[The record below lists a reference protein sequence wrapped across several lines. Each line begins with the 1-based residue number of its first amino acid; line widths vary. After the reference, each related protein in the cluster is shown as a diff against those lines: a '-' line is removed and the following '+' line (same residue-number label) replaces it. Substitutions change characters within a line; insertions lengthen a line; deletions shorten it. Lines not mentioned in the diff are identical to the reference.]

1 MSNDFSGSELMAKPR
16 KRDPEF
22 WIAIGALV
30 MSAVAMIFSFLQLN
44 LQRNQERALV
54 WPHVSARPSYSDK
67 GFAFIATNKGLGP
80 ALVRRVELQVDGK
93 TVQDWNGVLENMLG
107 PKHGYG
113 WDKIKGNDV
122 EDTILAATES
132 ATLFSVPWDERIRA
146 SFASGNRIRV
156 RVCYCSF
163 LDECWWS
170 SSGLDH
176 QSVATCPTPK

>member
-1 MSNDFSGSELMAKPR
+1 MSNDLSSSELAEKSS

-44 LQRNQERALV
+44 VQQNQERALV
-54 WPHVSARPSYSDK
+54 WPHVSARPAYSDK
-67 GFAFIATNKGLGP
+67 GFSFNATNKGLGP
-80 ALVRRVELQVDGK
+80 ALIRRVELQVDGK
-93 TVQDWNGVLENMLG
+93 TVQGWNSVLDTMLG

-113 WDKIKGNDV
+113 WDKIKSNSV

-146 SFASGNRIRV
+146 SFASGNRISV

-163 LDECWWS
+163 LEECWWS
-170 SSGLDH
+170 GNGLDH
-176 QSVATCPTPK
+176 KSVAACPTVK